1 MRKNKALIAW
11 IIFGV
16 VFLAGV
22 VLYINTFGGKRYPEQ
37 LTEEQ
42 AYNLLLEEESTAA
55 YLASGTTG
63 IEDAANTA
71 VSYAAIGT
79 YYAADGV
86 QGFFQRLF
94 NPRAMEEEI
103 AALNQEVARLET
115 ELAFAKATEDENERL
130 QRLLGFT
137 EEYPQYKYIHAEI
150 IASDPNSW
158 FMEFTINRGANHGI
172 VVNSAVVNDDGLVG
186 RIIEVYPNT
195 SKVLTIIDV
204 QSAVPVVAER
214 SRDNGI
220 AGGGID
226 PYTNVPEIRMSYLLN
241 DADLVPGDTII
252 SSSLM
257 GIFPKG
263 IIVGEVTEVV
273 REDSS
278 EKYAIVTP
286 SVDFAHLEN
295 ILIITGRTN
304 QEILDDAVIVETE
317 EDETDTETS
326 DTEGQSND
334 TTDDPAGGSDG

>member
-1 MRKNKALIAW
+1 VRKNKALIAW

-16 VFLAGV
+16 MFLAGI
-22 VLYINTFGGKRYPEQ
+22 VLYINTYGGKRYPEQ

-42 AYNLLLEEESTAA
+42 AYNMLINEQDTSM
-55 YLASGTTG
+55 YLSKGTTS
-63 IEDAANTA
+63 IEDAANTV
-71 VSYAAIGT
+71 VSYAAVGT
-79 YYAADGV
+79 YYAADGI

-103 AALNQEVARLET
+103 QSLAQEVARLET
-115 ELAFAKATEDENERL
+115 ELAFAEYTQDENERL
-130 QRLLGFT
+130 QALLGFT
-137 EEYPQYKYIHAEI
+137 EEYPQYEYLHAEI

-158 FMEFTINRGANHGI
+158 FMEFTINIGANHGI
-172 VVNSAVVNDDGLVG
+172 VVNSAVVNEDGLVG
-186 RIIEVYPNT
+186 RIVEVYPNT
-195 SKVLTIIDV
+195 SKVLTIIDP

-226 PYTNVPEIRMSYLLN
+226 PYTNEPEIRMSYLLN
-241 DADLVPGDTII
+241 DADLVPGDTIV

-263 IIVGEVTEVV
+263 IVIGEVQEVV

-278 EKYAIVTP
+278 EKYAILTP

-295 ILIITGRTN
+295 LLVIVGRTN
-304 QEILDDAVIVETE
+304 QEIIDDAVVDETE
-317 EDETDTETS
+317 EGAEGDTAEQETDTEET
-326 DTEGQSND
+326 TE
-334 TTDDPAGGSDG
+334 DPTGGSDG